1 MKASE
6 LQQEVVD
13 ILNGLDALLQGGCKA
28 FAENARTVYDESQKH
43 VTNGCTALVVVTPE
57 MNRNGCDAR
66 GIPADTE
73 LQVQCSEKPALLRA
87 QGREARLTALDAAD
101 VVMRALD
108 GARFS
113 WAATRQTLD
122 RERGILTA
130 IVTFNTSVIL

>member
-13 ILNGLDALLQGGCKA
+13 ILNGADALLQGGCRA

-43 VTNGCTALVVVTPE
+43 VSNGCAALVVVTPE
-57 MNRNGCDAR
+57 MNRNGDDAR

-73 LQVQCSEKPALLRA
+73 LQVQCSERPALLRA
-87 QGREARLTALDAAD
+87 QGSEARLTALDAAD
-101 VVMRALD
+101 IVMRTLD
-108 GARFS
+108 GARFCWVS
-113 WAATRQTLD
+113 TRQTID

-130 IVTFNTSVIL
+130 TVTFNTSVIL